1 MAPTMSCAT
10 SAVASSREAI
20 TGANLVVIDGM
31 GHDLP
36 RALWLEITS
45 RVAKLT
51 HHEADEGSG

>member
-1 MAPTMSCAT
+1 MHRADDVMCDVSGG
-10 SAVASSREAI
+10 SNRGGHH
-20 TGANLVVIDGM
+20 GADLVVIDGM

-51 HHEADEGSG
+51 HHEAR